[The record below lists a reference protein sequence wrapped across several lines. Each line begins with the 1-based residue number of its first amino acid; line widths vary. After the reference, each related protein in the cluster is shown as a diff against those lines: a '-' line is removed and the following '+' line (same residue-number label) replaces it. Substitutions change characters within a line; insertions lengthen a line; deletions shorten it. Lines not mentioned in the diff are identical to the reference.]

1 MDTTFTNSGN
11 SETTDLHRL
20 LLNITNKI
28 DLVNKLETVNRLLY

>member
-1 MDTTFTNSGN
+1 MDTTFINSGN

-28 DLVNKLETVNRLLY
+28 DLANKLETVNRLLY